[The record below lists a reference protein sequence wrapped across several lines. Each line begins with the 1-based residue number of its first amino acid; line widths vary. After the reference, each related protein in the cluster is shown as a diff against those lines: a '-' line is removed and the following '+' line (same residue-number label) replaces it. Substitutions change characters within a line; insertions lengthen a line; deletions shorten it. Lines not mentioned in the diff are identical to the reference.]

1 MRKELV
7 LFVALA
13 GALPASAAPLGLDLS
28 KLNVSGGG
36 VFVPASAASDLT
48 AIPSVPGAP
57 VPSAAQPVRAAGAR
71 VSPDTSFT
79 PGRLCTTS
87 DPNFKEF
94 RYAEHVPYCNRNV
107 TQQMK
112 QEVAAHYGVPKSDWP
127 NYEFDHLIPLGI
139 GGNSSIVNLWPQPRG
154 KTDGSD
160 DKDRLEDLLFHQ
172 MQDGKIKQA
181 DAVSQIW
188 AWFQGN
194 SETDK
199 GMLYLL
205 AAGES
210 HQD

>member
-1 MRKELV
+1 LV
-7 LFVALA
+7 VLA
-13 GALPASAAPLGLDLS
+13 GILPASAAPQAKPLALNLPKLD
-28 KLNVSGGG
+28 VSGSG
-36 VFVPASAASDLT
+36 VFAPAPAAGDL
-48 AIPSVPGAP
+48 AAPASVPGAP
-57 VPSAAQPVRAAGAR
+57 VPSASQPIKAAGTR
-71 VSPDTSFT
+71 VFPDTSFT

-94 RYAEHVPYCNRNV
+94 RYGEHVPYCNRNV
-107 TQQMK
+107 SQQMK

-160 DKDRLEDLLFHQ
+160 DKDRLEDLLYHQ
-172 MQDGKIKQA
+172 MSSGSIKQA
-181 DAVSQIW
+181 AAVEQIW
-188 AWFQGN
+188 AWFQGS

-205 AAGES
+205 AAGEL